1 MDAINL
7 LVNVKTIAVVG
18 LSNKPE
24 RPSFKV
30 ASYLQKQGF
39 KIIPI
44 NPNEK
49 EVLGE
54 KAYPDLL
61 SVPLEKHIDIVDIFR
76 RSEDVMPHVKEAVA
90 RGEVKTIWMQEDVI
104 NEDAKKYAEQYGLA
118 VVMNFCLMKTH
129 KRKLKNQNAKGKS
142 ED

>member
-1 MDAINL
+1 MDPFNL
-7 LVNVKTIAVVG
+7 LANVKTIAIVG
-18 LSNKPE
+18 LSNKPD
-24 RPSFKV
+24 RPSYEV
-30 ASYLQKQGF
+30 ASYLLSQGF

-61 SVPLEKHIDIVDIFR
+61 SVPLDMQIDIVDIFR

-90 RGEVKTIWMQEDVI
+90 RGEVKTIWMQEGVI
-104 NEDAKKYAEQYGLA
+104 NEDAKKYAQQYGLN
-118 VVMNFCLMKTH
+118 VIMNFCLMKTH
-129 KRKLKNQNAKGKS
+129 KRKVKGQNSKIKT
-142 ED
+142 